1 MTRLADIQADSLTI
15 SPLEAFVR
23 EYVEARDGVWDQIE
37 PQVYDLM
44 VGSDIKRVAFDPEA
58 LPEHPE
64 AQLASLGSPL
74 IDKLLEDA
82 QQRWRLARFYLAGAN
97 LHPRDL
103 ETRVARALSFTPP
116 ATLSIERVRAMDFPQ
131 AVFWFKATFA
141 SDQKEEQIVPTAI
154 DLHYLRGVRNLDA
167 LLAAGRLSKEP
178 AHHLP
183 EARHATLEA
192 GYRAARRQVAP
203 TVSALANGRRREWE
217 QRAQKQIARM
227 SAYYAQLRA
236 EAEDRAQRETDS
248 DKAKAAERLAAI
260 DREEQLRIAEL
271 RRKSALRVHAS
282 LISAAIV
289 QQPKLLISAAI
300 TPKGLPARNLEIVWD
315 AMNESVEAV
324 PCPSCGRPTFSFQI
338 SRTGMGCDVCRGG
351 RQS

>member
-1 MTRLADIQADSLTI
+1 MQRLAGIESDSLTV

-37 PQVYDLM
+37 SQVYDLLI
-44 VGSDIKRVAFDPEA
+44 GSDMKRVAFDPEA

-74 IDKLLEDA
+74 IDTLLQDA
-82 QQRWRLARFYLAGAN
+82 QQRWRLARFYLVGAN

-103 ETRVARALSFTPP
+103 ETRVSRALRFTPA
-116 ATLSIERVRAMDFPQ
+116 ATMSIQRVRAMDFPQ
-131 AVFWFKATFA
+131 AIFWFKATFA

-154 DLHYLRGVRNLDA
+154 DLHYQRGVRNLDA

-178 AHHLP
+178 THHLP
-183 EARHATLEA
+183 EARRATFEA

-203 TVSALANGRRREWE
+203 TVSALANSRRREWE
-217 QRAQKQIARM
+217 QRAQKQITRM

-236 EAEDRAQRETDS
+236 EAKDRAQRDADA

-271 RRKSALRVHAS
+271 RRKSALRVHVN

-289 QQPKLLISAAI
+289 QQPKLLISAAVS
-300 TPKGLPARNLEIVWD
+300 PKGLPARDLEIVWD
-315 AMNESVEAV
+315 AMNELVEAV
-324 PCPSCGRPTFSFQI
+324 PCPNCGRPTFSFQI
-338 SRTGMGCDVCRGG
+338 GRTGMGCDTCLDG
-351 RQS
+351 RH